1 MRFGVIG
8 HCILTM
14 LCCLTSLALQV
25 VSASSAT
32 AAVARGADTVAGARA
47 APPCLSSFDMV
58 EMNRTLQQMAHTL
71 DKLTESVGYF
81 EKRLTVVEQE
91 KASTAQR
98 VM

>member
-1 MRFGVIG
+1 
-8 HCILTM
+8 
-14 LCCLTSLALQV
+14 
-25 VSASSAT
+25 
-32 AAVARGADTVAGARA
+32 
-47 APPCLSSFDMV
+47 MV
-58 EMNRTLQQMAHTL
+58 EMNRTLQQMAQTL